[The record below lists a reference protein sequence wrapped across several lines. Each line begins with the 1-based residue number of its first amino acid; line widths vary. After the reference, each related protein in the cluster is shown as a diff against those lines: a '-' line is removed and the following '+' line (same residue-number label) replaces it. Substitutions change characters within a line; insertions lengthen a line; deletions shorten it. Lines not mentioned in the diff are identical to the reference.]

1 MATPEQIVKQITE
14 GIVEVIKAREV
25 AAISGMNNLKADTVE
40 RIFQRGEATDG
51 SAIGGYST
59 KPIYVPV
66 KKNSQYKSSG
76 LKPRG
81 KEKGS
86 RAAAKTSKT
95 KLVTRRYRGDEE
107 EFTNTTKEERKSMYM
122 PGGYLEFREVV
133 GRETNTVNLNLTGQ
147 TQQELGSP
155 TVRNGLPSIEFV
167 NDKTV
172 EIAAGNEEHFG
183 KTIFAVPEQEID
195 TFVGNV
201 LDAQE
206 QAFFKS
212 FGV

>member
-25 AAISGMNNLKADTVE
+25 AAISGMNNLKADTVK
-40 RIFQRGEATDG
+40 RIFLRGEAIDG
-51 SAIGGYST
+51 SAIGSYS
-59 KPIYVPV
+59 KEPIYVSV
-66 KKNSQYKSSG
+66 KKNSQVRSSS

-81 KEKGS
+81 KNS
-86 RAAAKTSKT
+86 TDAKFKNG
-95 KLVTRRYRGDEE
+95 K
-107 EFTNTTKEERKSMYM
+107 ERKSQYF
-122 PGGYLEFREVV
+122 PDGYSGYRAQV
-133 GRETNTVNLNLTGQ
+133 GRESEKVNLNLTGQ

-183 KTIFAVPEQEID
+183 KTIFAVLEQEID
-195 TFVGNV
+195 TFVENV

>member
-1 MATPEQIVKQITE
+1 MATPDQIAKQITE
-14 GIVEVIKAREV
+14 GIVEVIRVREV
-25 AAISGMNNLKADTVE
+25 AAISGMNTIKADTIV

-51 SAIGGYST
+51 SAIGSYS
-59 KPIYVPV
+59 KEPIYVSV
-66 KKNSQYKSSG
+66 KKNSQVRSSS
-76 LKPRG
+76 LKPSGKYSKEPKFKNG
-81 KEKGS
+81 KEGKSQYFSDGYS
-86 RAAAKTSKT
+86 GYRAQ
-95 KLVTRRYRGDEE
+95 
-107 EFTNTTKEERKSMYM
+107 
-122 PGGYLEFREVV
+122 V
-133 GRETNTVNLNLTGQ
+133 GRESEKVNLNLTGQ

-195 TFVGNV
+195 TFVENV
-201 LDAQE
+201 FAAQE

-212 FGV
+212 FGA